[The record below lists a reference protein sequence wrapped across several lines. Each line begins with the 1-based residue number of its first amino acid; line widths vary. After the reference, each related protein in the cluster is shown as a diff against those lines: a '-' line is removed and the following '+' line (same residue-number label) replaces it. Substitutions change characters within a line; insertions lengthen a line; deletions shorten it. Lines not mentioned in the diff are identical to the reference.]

1 MEDGICSK
9 TAGNSSC
16 LVSSAAGNCIF
27 SDATRNGPEPFHTG
41 NGICSNARGNI
52 SCSVPGATGNGFCS
66 NTADDGS

>member
-1 MEDGICSK
+1 M
-9 TAGNSSC
+9 
-16 LVSSAAGNCIF
+16 VSSAAGNCIF